1 MDALRNAVSDPP
13 AAHGADAAAGRA
25 VLTGAA
31 RGKPIDNLELVEN
44 LCAVSPP
51 LREARRLHVSS
62 LGTLIPH
69 VFMAAVLARVGQC
82 LLMGSEHAQREHG
95 PEIAGILA
103 ALEQGMRCGDRE
115 TRNVIAISFVRDSE
129 VELFFSELKQWLGP
143 QSLGQT
149 RGR

>member
-1 MDALRNAVSDPP
+1 MRDTTA
-13 AAHGADAAAGRA
+13 GADGGNRTRA
-25 VLTGAA
+25 PS
-31 RGKPIDNLELVEN
+31 GKPMNNVELVED

-51 LREARRLHVSS
+51 LREARRVHMESF
-62 LGTLIPH
+62 GTLIPH

-82 LLMGSEHAQREHG
+82 LLKGYPDARDQHR
-95 PEIAGILA
+95 PEMLGILA
-103 ALEQGMRCGDRE
+103 ALENGMKNGDRE

-129 VELFFSELKQWLGP
+129 VEIFFSELKQWLGP

>member
-1 MDALRNAVSDPP
+1 MSDTSVDVNGESRRRAPS
-13 AAHGADAAAGRA
+13 GRPMNN
-25 VLTGAA
+25 V
-31 RGKPIDNLELVEN
+31 ELVQDV
-44 LCAVSPP
+44 CAVSAP
-51 LREARRLHVSS
+51 LREARRVHMESF
-62 LGTLIPH
+62 GTLIPH

-82 LLMGSEHAQREHG
+82 LLKGYPDVRDQHR
-95 PEIAGILA
+95 PEMVGILA
-103 ALEQGMRCGDRE
+103 ALEHGMKHGDRE